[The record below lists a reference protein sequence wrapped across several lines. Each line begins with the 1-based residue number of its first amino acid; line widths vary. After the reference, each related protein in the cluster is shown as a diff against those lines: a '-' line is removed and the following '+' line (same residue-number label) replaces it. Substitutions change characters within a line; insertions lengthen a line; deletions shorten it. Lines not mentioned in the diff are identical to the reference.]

1 VTTALILTWSRGA
14 YLGALIGVIALAA
27 VSARRG
33 LGWRLLI
40 LAVLIA
46 AAIPFLAAQWAS
58 QATTRVSESPEDP
71 LSRMGVWLVVPQIV
85 ADHPLLGTGLN
96 TFPLAFSR
104 YGRTGLTGPPPHA
117 HNIFLNFAAET
128 GVVGLAA
135 FVAWLLTGTLTI
147 WRWHSHNP
155 PGSGERTLSAIVL
168 AALAALLGHQLVDG
182 TVLGS
187 SIAFGL
193 YAFFGL
199 GAAAARTPAPPRA

>member
-1 VTTALILTWSRGA
+1 
-14 YLGALIGVIALAA
+14 
-27 VSARRG
+27 
-33 LGWRLLI
+33 
-40 LAVLIA
+40 
-46 AAIPFLAAQWAS
+46 
-58 QATTRVSESPEDP
+58 
-71 LSRMGVWLVVPQIV
+71 MGVWLVVPQIV